1 MIINV
6 TTSNKVSR
14 PIRLSSYNGRIYIS
28 LVDIIE
34 SSKTKDINALYD
46 EDIEKLSAIIGKDNL
61 TSLYPVNTPIPIPY
75 ITQEGLKKLIDCPEI
90 NECLNKSDLSK
101 IDEFITKN
109 KKIIVDSLYSEDYKL
124 KINKNVL
131 SNEKI
136 VVNNTSYDDKIKKIN
151 HHIKEIKKH
160 LDIVLK
166 LQEELIKGE

>member
-6 TTSNKVSR
+6 TTSNKDSK
-14 PIRLSSYNGRIYIS
+14 PIRLSFYDGKVYIS

-34 SSKTKDINALYD
+34 TSKVKDINALYD
-46 EDIEKLSAIIGKDNL
+46 EDIEKVSAIIGKDNL

-75 ITQEGLKKLIDCPEI
+75 ITQEGLKKLIDCSEI
-90 NECLNKSDLSK
+90 DGCLNKSDLSK
-101 IDEFITKN
+101 IDDFITKN

-124 KINKNVL
+124 KINKNVF
-131 SNEKI
+131 NEKL
-136 VVNNTSYDDKIKKIN
+136 VVNNKSYDDKMKEIN
-151 HHIKEIKKH
+151 LHIKEIKKH

>member
-28 LVDIIE
+28 LVDIVE
-34 SSKTKDINALYD
+34 TSKVKDINALYD
-46 EDIEKLSAIIGKDNL
+46 EDIEKLSAIIGKDNF
-61 TSLYPVNTPIPIPY
+61 TSLYPINTPVPMPY
-75 ITQEGLKKLIDCPEI
+75 ISQEGLKKLIDYPEF
-90 NECLNKSDLSK
+90 NGCLNKSDLSK
-101 IDEFITKN
+101 IDEFISKN

-124 KINKNVL
+124 KINKNVF
-131 SNEKI
+131 NEKL
-136 VVNNTSYDDKIKKIN
+136 VVNNKSYDDKMKEIN
-151 HHIKEIKKH
+151 LHIKEIKKH